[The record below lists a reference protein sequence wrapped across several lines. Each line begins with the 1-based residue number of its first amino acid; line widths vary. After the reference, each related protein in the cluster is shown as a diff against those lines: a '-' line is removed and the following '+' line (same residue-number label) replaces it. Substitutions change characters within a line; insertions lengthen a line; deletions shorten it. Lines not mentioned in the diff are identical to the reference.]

1 MVATESVATI
11 RVGGGDVS
19 AYAIWQECQFT
30 VSAAATPG
38 TCNISLRDPAN
49 VLSFQEGSIIELLID
64 GQRMWRGYL
73 FDKDQSYVFEDN
85 ERFRKWELGG
95 VDLNILL
102 DKFILYNRSDPRKYP
117 DGGGTYKRRKVTYD
131 GKTLGYQVTVP
142 KYTYDGPYI
151 KAMLNDF
158 DLGLVSPTIKT
169 GLIESVGMIN
179 PDGAFTPPSSG
190 TTLRNFLIDVS
201 RNVERSMPGS
211 TIWYIDPDGY
221 LIYKAQD
228 TNNAPFWVG
237 DEDPANYIGG
247 VQGENVR
254 GLRIGSSISSIKND
268 VLTFA
273 GELDPSPGSKQ
284 QRLRYSHKINQSS
297 VDTYGRFQYSEVVSQ
312 SWLQA
317 SVNARARKI
326 INQEGTPGE
335 SATFTTFRSGLYP
348 GQILWVSSQ
357 AHGVT
362 QNYPIRSISMSWM
375 TPTIVRYDVTC
386 SYDTQDPWGLILALK
401 RPSGRGLKQP
411 DFAVIDLRRN
421 PDQTIPNV
429 DRYTLVKEYPRSIGN
444 RKYQTS
450 YAFIRDSITVYVG
463 KLRQVSMQ
471 DPESGT
477 VGFKET
483 APGQGQF
490 QLADAPTGGKR
501 VYVEYHVAD
510 TLE

>member
-1 MVATESVATI
+1 MAATESTVI
-11 RVGGGDVS
+11 LRIGGGDVS
-19 AYAIWQECQFT
+19 AYSIWQECQFT
-30 VSAAATPG
+30 LSAAASPG
-38 TCNISLRDPAN
+38 TCNINLRDPDN
-49 VLSFQEGSIIELLID
+49 VLSFTEGSIIELLID

-73 FDKDQSYVFEDN
+73 FDVEQGYVFEDN
-85 ERFRKWELGG
+85 ELFRKWELGG

-102 DKFILYNRSDPRKYP
+102 DKYILYNRADPRKYP
-117 DGGGTYKRRKVTYD
+117 DGGGTYKRRRVAYD
-131 GKTLGYQVTVP
+131 GRTLGYQVTVP
-142 KYTYDGPYI
+142 RYTMDGDYI

-158 DLGLVSPTIKT
+158 DIDLASPTIRT
-169 GLIESVGMIN
+169 SLIESVGMIN

-201 RNVERSMPGS
+201 RNVERSQPGS

-221 LIYKAQD
+221 LIYKSQD
-228 TNNAPFWVG
+228 TFNAPFWVG

-254 GLRIGSSISSIKND
+254 GLRLGRSISNIKND

-284 QRLRYSHKINQSS
+284 ERLRYSHKIDQSS
-297 VDTYGRFQYSEVVSQ
+297 VDTYGRFQYAETVTQ

-326 INQEGTPGE
+326 IAQEGTPSGT
-335 SATFTTFRSGLYP
+335 ATFTTFRSGLYP

-357 AHGVT
+357 AHGIT
-362 QNYPIRSISMSWM
+362 ENYPIRSITMSWV
-375 TPTIVRYDVTC
+375 TPDITRYDVSC

-401 RPSGRGLKQP
+401 RPPSRGMRQP

-429 DRYTLVKEYPRSIGN
+429 ERYTLVKEFPDPIGN

-450 YAFIRDSITVYVG
+450 YAFIRNSITVYVG
-463 KLRQVSMQ
+463 GLRQVSMQ

-490 QLADAPTGGKR
+490 QLADDPTGGKR

-510 TLE
+510 TLG

>member
-1 MVATESVATI
+1 MAATESTATI

-19 AYAIWQECQFT
+19 AYSIWQECQFT
-30 VSAAATPG
+30 LSAAASPG
-38 TCNISLRDPAN
+38 TCSIALRDPDDE
-49 VLSFQEGSIIELLID
+49 LSFTEGSIIELLID
-64 GQRMWRGYL
+64 GSRMWRGYL
-73 FDKDQSYVFEDN
+73 FDVEQAYVFEDN

-102 DKFILYNRSDPRKYP
+102 DKYVLYNRSDPRKYP
-117 DGGGTYKRRKVTYD
+117 DGGGIYKRRRVAVD
-131 GKTLGYQVTVP
+131 GKTLGYQVVVP
-142 KYTYDGPYI
+142 RYTYDGPYI
-151 KAMLNDF
+151 RAMLHDF
-158 DLGLVSPTIKT
+158 DIDLANPTIKT

-179 PDGAFTPPSSG
+179 PDGAFTPPSAG
-190 TTLRNFLIDVS
+190 ITLRDFLIDVS
-201 RNVERSMPGS
+201 RNVERSQPGS

-221 LIYKAQD
+221 LVYKAQE

-254 GLRIGSSISSIKND
+254 NLRLSRSIANIKND

-284 QRLRYSHKINQSS
+284 QRLRYKHKINQSS
-297 VDTYGRFQYSEVVSQ
+297 VDTYGRFQYAETVSQ
-312 SWLQA
+312 SWLQD

-326 INQEGTPGE
+326 IAQEGTPGE
-335 SATFTTFRSGLYP
+335 TATFTTFRSGLYP
-348 GQILWVSSQ
+348 GQIIWVSSQ

-362 QNYPIRSISMSWM
+362 QNYPIRSISMSWV
-375 TPTIVRYDVTC
+375 TPTITRYDVSC

-401 RPSGRGLKQP
+401 RPPGRGLRQP
-411 DFAVIDLRRN
+411 DFLPLDLRRN
-421 PDQTIPNV
+421 PDQTTGDV
-429 DRYTLVKEYPRSIGN
+429 ERYTLVKEYPRSIGN
-444 RKYQTS
+444 RKYQTTF
-450 YAFIRDSITVYVG
+450 AFIRNSITVYVG

-483 APGQGQF
+483 APALGRF
-490 QLADAPTGGKR
+490 QLADDPSGSQR